1 MIDFNNLTVGEAAKV
16 EELSGQSL
24 DSLAETNT
32 PKVLSMAALAYV
44 WKRRTDKAFSWNDA
58 LGLTM
63 TEMRDTLGM
72 NDDEEPAVTIDG
84 EVINGA
90 PDDGNEYTDPFPQ
103 DAGDES

>member
-1 MIDFNNLTVGEAAKV
+1 MIDFNSLTVGEAAKV

-44 WKRRTDKAFSWNDA
+44 WKRRTDRSFSWNDA

-63 TEMRDTLGM
+63 TQMRETLGM
-72 NDDEEPAVTIDG
+72 NDTADTEET
-84 EVINGA
+84 EVILDGRVIGA
-90 PDDGNEYTDPFPQ
+90 GEDDTTPF
-103 DAGDES
+103 GSNSGEES

>member
-1 MIDFNNLTVGEAAKV
+1 MIDFNSLTVGEAAKV

-44 WKRRTDKAFSWNDA
+44 WKRRSDKTFSWNDA

-63 TEMRDTLGM
+63 TEMRQILGM
-72 NDDEEPAVTIDG
+72 DDDAEEPAVTIG
-84 EVINGA
+84 GTVINA
-90 PDDGNEYTDPFPQ
+90 DVTEDTDAGPFPQ
-103 DAGDES
+103 SDGDES